1 MAANPAFIS
10 TARLTSVNVSTAN
23 TAIDGTGTIATLIT
37 GVTAGTRVLE
47 IDVQCAATSA
57 AANVNIFLSTDSGT
71 SWKLFDQIAVT
82 AATQSATVKANR
94 NFTVYTNLVLPGT
107 TYVLGVTTSVSQST
121 NVIALGGD
129 LT

>member
-1 MAANPAFIS
+1 MATNPAFIS
-10 TARLTSVNVSTAN
+10 TARVATVNVATAN
-23 TAIDGTGTIATLIT
+23 TAIDGTGTITSLIT
-37 GVTAGTRVLE
+37 GVAAGTRVLE

-71 SWKLFDQIAVT
+71 TWRLFDQIAVT
-82 AATQSATVKANR
+82 AATASNTVKANR
-94 NFTVYTNLVLPGT
+94 NVTSYTNLVLPST
-107 TYVLGVTTSVSQST
+107 SAVLGVTTSIAQST